1 MAYVPDWES
10 LAETVARVMAC
21 GYSVSEAQRDICHAL
36 RDGKLRQRYRV
47 ERVQTPNGFDVNLQ
61 AVGQLRSRFDQ
72 RDIIGQPRVPP
83 DLIPDDIDW
92 VNSRPK
98 CPWLDQHR
106 FLVRIDKIEVS
117 TKDVIRTLCVGPSGV
132 SSSGPSDLS
141 STRGPSEAS
150 LVNEAAAEPR
160 VEAAAEPRVEA
171 AAEPVLEA
179 IAEPVLE
186 AAAEPVLEAAAEPVL
201 EAAAKPVVEAV
212 AEPVLEAAAK
222 PVVEAVAEPVLEAA
236 AEPVVEA
243 VAKPVVEAAA
253 KPVLEAVAEPVVE
266 AVAEPTVKA
275 GAKKRPTIGEETRAA
290 IALAQELEVKPQIS
304 KAKAK
309 QFLSDMGLALDGRP
323 FQRVWAN
330 ARVRAGLPITARA
343 GRKRKSPREN

>member
-21 GYSVSEAQRDICHAL
+21 GYSVSEAQRVICHAL

-47 ERVQTPNGFDVNLQ
+47 ERVQTPNGFDVNLR

-72 RDIIGQPRVPP
+72 RDIIGRPRLPP

-98 CPWLDQHR
+98 CPWLDQRR

-117 TKDVIRTLCVGPSGV
+117 TKDVIPTLCVGPSGV

-141 STRGPSEAS
+141 STREPSEAS

-160 VEAAAEPRVEA
+160 VEAVT
-171 AAEPVLEA
+171 
-179 IAEPVLE
+179 
-186 AAAEPVLEAAAEPVL
+186 
-201 EAAAKPVVEAV
+201 
-212 AEPVLEAAAK
+212 
-222 PVVEAVAEPVLEAA
+222 
-236 AEPVVEA
+236 EPVVEA
-243 VAKPVVEAAA
+243 ATEPAV
-253 KPVLEAVAEPVVE
+253 EAVAEPVVE
-266 AVAEPTVKA
+266 ALAEPVVEAVTEPVVEAATEPAVKA
-275 GAKKRPTIGEETRAA
+275 GAKKRPTIREETRAA

-309 QFLSDMGLALDGRP
+309 QFLSDIGLALDGRP

-330 ARVRAGLPITARA
+330 ARVRAGLPIAARA

>member
-92 VNSRPK
+92 LNSRPK

-160 VEAAAEPRVEA
+160 VEAAAEP
-171 AAEPVLEA
+171 
-179 IAEPVLE
+179 VLE
-186 AAAEPVLEAAAEPVL
+186 AA
-201 EAAAKPVVEAV
+201 
-212 AEPVLEAAAK
+212 
-222 PVVEAVAEPVLEAA
+222 AEPVLEAA

>member
-1 MAYVPDWES
+1 
-10 LAETVARVMAC
+10 
-21 GYSVSEAQRDICHAL
+21 
-36 RDGKLRQRYRV
+36 
-47 ERVQTPNGFDVNLQ
+47 
-61 AVGQLRSRFDQ
+61 
-72 RDIIGQPRVPP
+72 
-83 DLIPDDIDW
+83 

-160 VEAAAEPRVEA
+160 VEAAAEP
-171 AAEPVLEA
+171 
-179 IAEPVLE
+179 VLE

-212 AEPVLEAAAK
+212 AEPV
-222 PVVEAVAEPVLEAA
+222 VEAVAEPVLEAA
-236 AEPVVEA
+236 
-243 VAKPVVEAAA
+243 
-253 KPVLEAVAEPVVE
+253 
-266 AVAEPTVKA
+266 AEPTVKA

>member
-1 MAYVPDWES
+1 MLLALPRDRARRKMAYVPDWES

-92 VNSRPK
+92 LNSRPK

-117 TKDVIRTLCVGPSGV
+117 TKDVIRTLCVRPSGV

-160 VEAAAEPRVEA
+160 VEAAAEPVLEPAAEPRVEA

-179 IAEPVLE
+179 IAEPVVE
-186 AAAEPVLEAAAEPVL
+186 AAAE
-201 EAAAKPVVEAV
+201 
-212 AEPVLEAAAK
+212 
-222 PVVEAVAEPVLEAA
+222 
-236 AEPVVEA
+236 
-243 VAKPVVEAAA
+243 
-253 KPVLEAVAEPVVE
+253 PVLEAVAEPVVE
-266 AVAEPTVKA
+266 AVAEPVVEAVSEPTVKA
-275 GAKKRPTIGEETRAA
+275 GTKKRPTIGEETRAA

>member
-92 VNSRPK
+92 LNSRPK

-141 STRGPSEAS
+141 STREPSEAS

-160 VEAAAEPRVEA
+160 V
-171 AAEPVLEA
+171 
-179 IAEPVLE
+179 E

-212 AEPVLEAAAK
+212 AEPV
-222 PVVEAVAEPVLEAA
+222 VEAVAEPVLEAA
-236 AEPVVEA
+236 
-243 VAKPVVEAAA
+243 
-253 KPVLEAVAEPVVE
+253 
-266 AVAEPTVKA
+266 AEPTVKA

>member
-160 VEAAAEPRVEA
+160 VEAAAEP
-171 AAEPVLEA
+171 
-179 IAEPVLE
+179 VLE
-186 AAAEPVLEAAAEPVL
+186 AA
-201 EAAAKPVVEAV
+201 
-212 AEPVLEAAAK
+212 
-222 PVVEAVAEPVLEAA
+222 
-236 AEPVVEA
+236 
-243 VAKPVVEAAA
+243 
-253 KPVLEAVAEPVVE
+253 
-266 AVAEPTVKA
+266 AEPTVKA

>member
-1 MAYVPDWES
+1 MLLALPRDRARRKMAYVPDWES

-92 VNSRPK
+92 LNSRPK

-160 VEAAAEPRVEA
+160 VEAAAEP
-171 AAEPVLEA
+171 
-179 IAEPVLE
+179 VLE

-212 AEPVLEAAAK
+212 AEPV
-222 PVVEAVAEPVLEAA
+222 VEAVAEPVLEAA
-236 AEPVVEA
+236 
-243 VAKPVVEAAA
+243 
-253 KPVLEAVAEPVVE
+253 
-266 AVAEPTVKA
+266 AEPTVKA

>member
-1 MAYVPDWES
+1 MLLALPRDRARRKMAYVPDWES

-47 ERVQTPNGFDVNLQ
+47 ERVQTPNGFDVNLR

-72 RDIIGQPRVPP
+72 RDIIGRPRVPP

-141 STRGPSEAS
+141 STRCLVPAFDGAS
-150 LVNEAAAEPR
+150 LSSDSKDALWAKFCMGAPR
-160 VEAAAEPRVEA
+160 RLRRSVERYS
-171 AAEPVLEA
+171 
-179 IAEPVLE
+179 I
-186 AAAEPVLEAAAEPVL
+186 
-201 EAAAKPVVEAV
+201 
-212 AEPVLEAAAK
+212 
-222 PVVEAVAEPVLEAA
+222 
-236 AEPVVEA
+236 
-243 VAKPVVEAAA
+243 
-253 KPVLEAVAEPVVE
+253 
-266 AVAEPTVKA
+266 VK
-275 GAKKRPTIGEETRAA
+275 RA
-290 IALAQELEVKPQIS
+290 
-304 KAKAK
+304 
-309 QFLSDMGLALDGRP
+309 
-323 FQRVWAN
+323 
-330 ARVRAGLPITARA
+330 
-343 GRKRKSPREN
+343 

>member
-92 VNSRPK
+92 LNSRPK

-160 VEAAAEPRVEA
+160 VEAAAEP
-171 AAEPVLEA
+171 
-179 IAEPVLE
+179 VLE

-212 AEPVLEAAAK
+212 AEPV
-222 PVVEAVAEPVLEAA
+222 VEAVAEPVLEAA
-236 AEPVVEA
+236 
-243 VAKPVVEAAA
+243 
-253 KPVLEAVAEPVVE
+253 
-266 AVAEPTVKA
+266 AEPTVKA